1 MADSAPVRLVVFRV
15 GELVCAVPVA
25 AVREI
30 IPAQPATRIPGAPP
44 AVDGLVNVR
53 GTLLTVVNGRTVLDR
68 PEPPGPDRSVLV
80 LEVAGKWLGLE
91 VDDVLDLLEVPGH
104 SLAPKEALPGLDPRL
119 VRAVGRRGD
128 EVFVV
133 LDTEALLAPL
143 MTG

>member
-1 MADSAPVRLVVFRV
+1 
-15 GELVCAVPVA
+15 
-25 AVREI
+25 
-30 IPAQPATRIPGAPP
+30 
-44 AVDGLVNVR
+44 
-53 GTLLTVVNGRTVLDR
+53 VVNGHTVLDR

-91 VDDVLDLLEVPGH
+91 VDDVLDLLEVPGQ